1 MRVTERE
8 PFMRSPIL
16 RAILIFVGVTII
28 SWLTARLLVL
38 LLPANR
44 TSLSATLQILASGV
58 LTIGGPIIG
67 LFLALGH
74 CRRNM
79 RHPIQPPP
87 LPTFESRA
95 QRRRR
100 RTTLFVA
107 ISIPT
112 GISLLLLFGGMV
124 IPAAWL
130 AGGGDMPA
138 GHGNPSD
145 MQAGTIILYVIIG
158 MAAVGAI
165 LLVTSLVAGIGLLLT
180 REKRQN

>member
-1 MRVTERE
+1 
-8 PFMRSPIL
+8 MRSPIL

-44 TSLSATLQILASGV
+44 TSSFATLQILAWAV

-67 LFLALGH
+67 LFLALVH

-79 RHPIQPPP
+79 RHPILPPP

-100 RTTLFVA
+100 HTTLFVA
-107 ISIPT
+107 VGIPV
-112 GISLLLLFGGMV
+112 GFMLMLFFGAMV
-124 IPAAWL
+124 IPAAWG
-130 AGGGDMPA
+130 ASGGDMPL
-138 GHGNPSD
+138 GHGDPAD
-145 MQAGTIILYVIIG
+145 MQVGRTILFVVTG

-165 LLVTSLVAGIGLLLT
+165 LLITSLIVGIGLLLT
-180 REKRQN
+180 RRKNGGRGFPID